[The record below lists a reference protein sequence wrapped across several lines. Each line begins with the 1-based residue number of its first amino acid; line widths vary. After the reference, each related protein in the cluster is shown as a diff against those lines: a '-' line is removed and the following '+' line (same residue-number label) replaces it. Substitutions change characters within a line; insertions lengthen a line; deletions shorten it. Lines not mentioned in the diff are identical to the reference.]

1 MRVTHLVCLENLEE
15 VTEYCRIPVEKIDI
29 ITGAMGHALATEGG
43 FCTGSA
49 RVTDHQFLND
59 KISGFGIW
67 QRLSSSGYVFSASLP
82 PYLASAAITAIDVL
96 EEDPGLI
103 TKLKKNTAILWKGLS
118 AIQCLSFASSP
129 ESRIVFLRLEK
140 ADSVNPFLS
149 FSASLLLTVMVAVMQ
164 LLKEHSIFVVAS
176 QKSTLDKCRLPLGI
190 RLFVSAG
197 HT

>member
-29 ITGAMGHALATEGG
+29 ITGAMGHALATEEG

-49 RVTDHQFLND
+49 RVTDH
-59 KISGFGIW
+59 

-96 EEDPGLI
+96 EENPGLI

-118 AIQCLSFASSP
+118 AIQGLSFASSP

-149 FSASLLLTVMVAVMQ
+149 FSASTFNCNGCGYAVVERAFH
-164 LLKEHSIFVVAS
+164 LCGRL
-176 QKSTLDKCRLPLGI
+176 QK
-190 RLFVSAG
+190 VNA
-197 HT
+197 